1 MVVIGDPLGSP
12 YPNHE
17 NVTRHFVVGRLG
29 AEIELLH
36 GPQITLGKV
45 YGICFDLMHFE
56 IARADGTVDPVSVGL
71 CGEEDL
77 LEILDTL
84 PNGVDRVVLPHQE
97 GAVVAVDRHIDLLK
111 IEHCSAFRQILGPF
125 AHCLL
130 KTVHCPFGKASA
142 APRYPPPKGNIFDK
156 CLNIFLQTHASAL
169 FPPNKINDLHQII
182 SRNLP
187 IILCPGGPY
196 VKTCIHG
203 DNVLVIGAKL

>member
-12 YPNHE
+12 NPNQE
-17 NVTRHFVVGRLG
+17 NVPRHFVVVRLG

-36 GPQITLGKV
+36 GPQITLGKID
-45 YGICFDLMHFE
+45 GIRFDLMHFE

-111 IEHCSAFRQILGPF
+111 IEHCPPGCLVLGPF

-130 KTVHCPFGKASA
+130 ETVHRPFGKASA

-156 CLNIFLQTHASAL
+156 CLNIFLQTHGPGLLSL
-169 FPPNKINDLHQII
+169 HKIYDSHQII
-182 SRNLP
+182 GRNLP
-187 IILCPGGPY
+187 ITLCPGGPY
-196 VKTCIHG
+196 VKTCIHS
-203 DNVLVIGAKL
+203 DIV